1 MHISETTVRRPVLA
15 AVISMFLVLLV
26 LVSYDKLSIREYPDI
41 DKPVVTV
48 STIYLG
54 ASAEIVER
62 DITQILED
70 SLSGISDIKE
80 IKSEIVILKKSL
92 MNLKFQ
98 KSTGQLEKT
107 SEIKNVRH
115 KISRLKTQIVKINGK
130 NNA

>member
-1 MHISETTVRRPVLA
+1 M
-15 AVISMFLVLLV
+15 M
-26 LVSYDKLSIREYPDI
+26 
-41 DKPVVTV
+41 
-48 STIYLG
+48 
-54 ASAEIVER
+54 VEKSKN
-62 DITQILED
+62 L
-70 SLSGISDIKE
+70 KE

-115 KISRLKTQIVKINGK
+115 KIAKLKTQISKINGE